1 MNKFHEFDPW
11 EVLTTLHASMIQL
24 QTRAAQDQAVIDLL
38 IQQQNLINEQIVLL
52 RRDLLALVLNNQK
65 DPK

>member
-11 EVLTTLHASMIQL
+11 QVLETLHVSMIQL

>member
-1 MNKFHEFDPW
+1 MNKFHDFDPW
-11 EVLTTLHASMIQL
+11 QVLETLHASIIQI
-24 QTRAAQDQAVIDLL
+24 QAQRQRDQELLDLL

-52 RRDLLALVLNNQK
+52 RRDLLSLVLNNQK